1 MKLKRILALA
11 AAVLLG
17 GLFITAI
24 VMAAMG
30 APKEHLMAVLFS
42 IVFISVVFYAMG
54 LMTRVLGKK
63 KDEDMP

>member
-11 AAVLLG
+11 AAALLG

-30 APKEHLMAVLFS
+30 TPKEHLMAVFFS

-54 LMTRVLGKK
+54 LMTRVLGRK

>member
-24 VMAAMG
+24 VMAAAG
-30 APKEHLMAVLFS
+30 APKEHLMAVFFS

>member
-17 GLFITAI
+17 GLFIVTI
-24 VMAAMG
+24 VLAVTG
-30 APKEHLMAVLFS
+30 APKEHLMAALFS